1 MHQLRTR
8 VAVLEAQQVSA
19 SEITQNFEETTMK
32 LQLAME
38 SKMHEQEQRMVE
50 RLNMRADT
58 VQLLEAQIQWM
69 SNTIEEL
76 QLQLAIKAREE
87 VHEDCVDTLSLPHS
101 DVIDGKWDTVKGFNA
116 EGGERFSNDYD
127 AWIYQ

>member
-1 MHQLRTR
+1 MHQLRSR
-8 VAVLEAQQVSA
+8 VAALESEQVSA

-38 SKMHEQEQRMVE
+38 SKMQEQEQRLVVH
-50 RLNMRADT
+50 ADT

-76 QLQLAIKAREE
+76 QLQLARKAREE
-87 VHEDCVDTLSLPHS
+87 VHVDCVDTLSLPHS